1 MGNINELESRIKS
14 VNANI
19 AKLNSER
26 NSNLA
31 RKKVYEEEFN
41 KGCAEYNAKYGTS
54 IDLSNIKEEYS
65 RVQDYFTTKVGEMEQ
80 VIALVK
86 EGRVAEAE
94 AILKGVPE
102 VEEQLPVEE
111 PQVEETPQ
119 VETVQK
125 EVSQTEASQVGVP
138 QVEAPQAQGTQAPP
152 VAPTLVETP
161 TPTVENIPQAQT
173 PVAPVAPQPQVK
185 VPVAPQPTAPTQGT
199 VMEDDIMPRPT
210 HPLFSNAV
218 PPVAPTA
225 PKAPTAPVAPTVP
238 TASKAPTPVAP
249 QPTATE
255 VKIPTPV
262 GVPSKPFTASEPLD
276 PVGVG
281 TVTSDIG
288 AFDEILRQERNSAVY
303 TQNVEVPI
311 GAVPTPPIGAAPTV
325 PTAPTVATA
334 SSQPIGAAPK
344 PPVGAV
350 PTPPPF
356 PASFQGTED
365 EVSSALNF
373 GDILSGTDFM

>member
-65 RVQDYFTTKVGEMEQ
+65 RVQDYFTTKVEEMEQ
-80 VIALVK
+80 VITLVK

-94 AILKGVPE
+94 AILKSVPE

-119 VETVQK
+119 AEVPVAPVQ
-125 EVSQTEASQVGVP
+125 EEAVQTEVP

-152 VAPTLVETP
+152 VASTPVEAP
-161 TPTVENIPQAQT
+161 TPTVENIPQAQAS
-173 PVAPVAPQPQVK
+173 VAPHPQAQA
-185 VPVAPQPTAPTQGT
+185 PVAPQPTAPAQGT

-210 HPLFSNAV
+210 HPLFNNAV
-218 PPVAPTA
+218 PTVAPT
-225 PKAPTAPVAPTVP
+225 APTAPVAPAVP
-238 TASKAPTPVAP
+238 TAPKAPTPVAP
-249 QPTATE
+249 QPSASE

-262 GVPSKPFTASEPLD
+262 GVPSKPFTASEPVD

-288 AFDEILRQERNSAVY
+288 AFDEILRQEKNSAVF
-303 TQNVEVPI
+303 TQNGEIPI
-311 GAVPTPPIGAAPTV
+311 GAVPTPPIGAAPTAPTV
-325 PTAPTVATA
+325 PTAPTAATA
-334 SSQPIGAAPK
+334 PSQPIGAAPK

-356 PASFQGTED
+356 PASLQGTGD